1 MYPNL
6 KAELARRGKSV
17 RELAAE
23 LGLKYEGF
31 YWRIKS
37 GRLRLGEAKT
47 IRKLL
52 DPELDFEY
60 LFYQETDNDD

>member
-17 RELAAE
+17 RGLAAE
-23 LGLKYEGF
+23 LGLKYEALN
-31 YWRIKS
+31 WRIKC

-60 LFYQETDNDD
+60 LF